1 MEEAKRRFGFKDF
14 GRLLKNSL
22 QAIFKGEFLLRL
34 KIGRYYIHIAWCVM
48 VMALTIYVSLLI
60 DNTLTKVVANNRII
74 EAQKTEIATL
84 TYKTSTSTRR
94 SEVAKRLESM
104 GSPLKEPDKPAK
116 KLR

>member
-1 MEEAKRRFGFKDF
+1 MEETKHRFGIKDF
-14 GRLLKNSL
+14 GRLVRNSI

-34 KIGRYYIHIAWCVM
+34 KIGRYFIHIAWCVM
-48 VMALTIYVSLLI
+48 VVALTIYVSLLI
-60 DNTLTKVVANNRII
+60 DNTLTKVVTNNRTI

-104 GSPLKEPDKPAK
+104 GSPLKEPDCPAK
-116 KLR
+116 KLK